1 MTLRTAWM
9 ILQAN
14 PTRSMRAAP
23 TIQQRP
29 DRKLLSKPEYGPFL
43 CQGRLERVH
52 LRKNQ
57 EMDLEEH
64 PVKYYN
70 QFMDRRGRRLI
81 GVHKQAYAPPEKDA
95 PQGSKILAGEL
106 PVCQAQKASH

>member
-1 MTLRTAWM
+1 
-9 ILQAN
+9 
-14 PTRSMRAAP
+14 MRAAP

-29 DRKLLSKPEYGPFL
+29 DSKLLSKPEYGPFL

-95 PQGSKILAGEL
+95 PQGSKILAGESGAESVSLEESCSFWL
-106 PVCQAQKASH
+106 PVPWPGLKPAGA